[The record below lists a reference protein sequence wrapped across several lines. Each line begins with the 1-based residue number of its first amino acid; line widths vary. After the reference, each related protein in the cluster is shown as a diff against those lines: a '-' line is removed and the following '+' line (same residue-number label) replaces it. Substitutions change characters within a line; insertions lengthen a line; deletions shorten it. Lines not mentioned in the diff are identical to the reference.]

1 MLDNYSIPLR
11 CGELTKKNPKLP
23 KVKLEES
30 VRRHL
35 YLILITRFGEYR
47 CDPSYGC
54 QLWEHDFENLKAL
67 DDKKHTFENSI
78 KTLLARHEPRLM
90 ETLVSIDI
98 KEPDIKDP
106 LKLTQKLRKRIEIK
120 IRGRLAETNQPF
132 EPKPFVIYFSP
143 VATDSANLQ

>member
-11 CGELTKKNPKLP
+11 CSELTKRSPKHP

-30 VRRHL
+30 VRRHI
-35 YLILITRFGEYR
+35 YLILVTRFGEYR

-54 QLWEHDFENLKAL
+54 QLWEHDFEHLKAL
-67 DDKKHTFENSI
+67 DDKKHIFENSI
-78 KTLLARHEPRLM
+78 KTLLARHESRLA
-90 ETLVSIDI
+90 EALVSIDI

-106 LKLTQKLRKRIEIK
+106 LKLTKKIKKRIEIK
-120 IRGRLAETNQPF
+120 IRGRLVETNQPF

-143 VATDSANLQ
+143 VATESANI